1 MFMKDQFCLLKN
13 SNSEQNVCES
23 AENTKVIELLQ
34 QQNQNL
40 IQENA
45 SKNTIIKILAEKHTF
60 DNSNSKSAVSED
72 FTTVN
77 RKKSSRPRKHKK
89 VDLNCSNRYETLYI
103 TDSNTDSERDDSDD
117 ITITDT
123 PTDNNREPGH
133 THRSHQRNVNR
144 GNDTR
149 VRNAKQRPQPQPQ
162 DYNNFSQENLN
173 PHQKAKDFRE
183 LKKKPNSI
191 LIFTDSMLKTLR
203 MGEFNQFLQEGKAY
217 LKPFP
222 GAKAKQLNHHA
233 TVVLAQHQYDSA
245 IIHVGINDLL
255 NGSSIKQISK
265 DVIEIAQQC
274 RNRSIGKVFVSGI
287 VYCTKVRYE
296 TTQNLNKSLYEEC
309 RKYGFC
315 FIDNGAVSEK
325 DLWKDGIH
333 LIESGR
339 VIVANNLI
347 NYLNNFLRP
356 VNHPIWGQI

>member
-1 MFMKDQFCLLKN
+1 MNKTKN
-13 SNSEQNVCES
+13 
-23 AENTKVIELLQ
+23 
-34 QQNQNL
+34 
-40 IQENA
+40 
-45 SKNTIIKILAEKHTF
+45 KITE
-60 DNSNSKSAVSED
+60 
-72 FTTVN
+72 
-77 RKKSSRPRKHKK
+77 
-89 VDLNCSNRYETLYI
+89 
-103 TDSNTDSERDDSDD
+103 
-117 ITITDT
+117 
-123 PTDNNREPGH
+123 
-133 THRSHQRNVNR
+133 NVNR
-144 GNDTR
+144 GNDIR
-149 VRNAKQRPQPQPQ
+149 LRNVKQIPQPQ
-162 DYNNFSQENLN
+162 DYNNFSQQN
-173 PHQKAKDFRE
+173 PNHHQKAKDFRE

-191 LIFTDSMLKTLR
+191 LILTDSMLKTLR

-296 TTQNLNKSLYEEC
+296 TIQNLNKSLYEEC

-333 LIESGR
+333 LIESVR

-347 NYLNNFLRP
+347 N
-356 VNHPIWGQI
+356 